1 MTKKFNVRVKNKI
14 QVTPDLEQRCAS
26 AAGLVKQ
33 IMGVANNAAWLVA
46 LDAYDKLKKLPNW
59 RQQVKGGHTV
69 AQNFKRVFDA
79 FHDYEKRLIY
89 DQKFRYFDLQDMPE
103 RTRKMY
109 GNISNREY
117 YDFWTAIGGSSYS
130 RTRPLVTS
138 LWNKYRVALIRSKI
152 DDKTAD
158 IAAWGMCAEAC
169 LNSASNIYHMSLE
182 MVNES
187 FELPMKALELN
198 FYYFDLK
205 KIAELWDEAMQSAIP
220 KIFET
225 EISDTDGKN
234 ISDGI
239 RQILEAWTDGDN
251 IYDDMEKTLEECGE
265 DVMKTKGYIRKAID
279 EVRELRE
286 YHDSLP

>member
-1 MTKKFNVRVKNKI
+1 MTKKFKVRIRNRALLR
-14 QVTPDLEQRCAS
+14 PDLEDRCAS
-26 AAGLVKQ
+26 AAGLVKE

-46 LDAYDKLKKLPNW
+46 LDAYDKLKTLPNW

-89 DQKFRYFDLQDMPE
+89 DQEFRFFDLQDMPE
-103 RTRKMY
+103 KTRKMY

-117 YDFWTAIGGSSYS
+117 YEFWAATGGSSYN

-138 LWNKYRVALIRSKI
+138 LWNKYRVALIRGGI
-152 DDKTAD
+152 NDKTAD
-158 IAAWGMCAEAC
+158 IAGWGMCAEAC
-169 LNSASNIYHMSLE
+169 LNSASNIYHQCLR
-182 MVNES
+182 MVHED
-187 FELPMKALELN
+187 FELPLKGLERS

-205 KIAELWDEAMQSAIP
+205 DIAKLWDDAMQSALP
-220 KIFET
+220 KIYET

-239 RQILEAWTDGDN
+239 QQILEAWTNGDD
-251 IYDDMEKTLEECGE
+251 IYDDMEQTLEECGE
-265 DVMKTKGYIRKAID
+265 DVMKTKGYIQKALD
-279 EVRELRE
+279 EVREFRD